1 MEPSTPTLKYTGKG
15 DVIRKVRLAKSK
27 SYCVSMVDF
36 MGCGR
41 FKVRVSE
48 PGKPL
53 PFAEVSYVNLAAF
66 IREWSVDQ

>member
-1 MEPSTPTLKYTGKG
+1 MDSGAPTLRYIGKG
-15 DVIRKVRLAKSK
+15 DTIRRIRLVKGK
-27 SYCVSMVDF
+27 PYCVRMVDF

-48 PGKPL
+48 PGNQL

-66 IREWSVDQ
+66 MREWENE

>member
-1 MEPSTPTLKYTGKG
+1 MEITLRYIGKG
-15 DVIRKVRLAKSK
+15 DVIRKVRLANGK

-53 PFAEVSYVNLAAF
+53 PFAEVSYVNFAAF
-66 IREWSVDQ
+66 MREWELDICK